1 MSTRNPSVI
10 YESQTLT
17 EEQKATVCENIGAQP
32 AVSGKSLST
41 NDYTNEDQSKLQG
54 IDAGADVNT
63 IESISVDGTAI
74 TPDGNKDVAIPIAQS
89 ATTDPVA
96 SATTG
101 LMSGTDKAK
110 LDAYEAVPAVANRS
124 GKFMK
129 DDGTW
134 DSPKQVHHFALFEDT
149 VEVSDGGTGSTT
161 ETYWLLYDLDDPVD
175 TSIDTNGYRKVTLE
189 SFASM
194 YDRHDS
200 ILLCNHYDDNIDGV
214 VYDGISGVLET
225 AYITRDPSTN
235 PASVTD
241 VQLNFIFANDAD
253 GIKFLELSVVS
264 DNYIG
269 ILSDGGDP
277 RYSFFTGCGTGL
289 AWSSDGKISVAT
301 TGTATGANAFAE
313 GVETTASAQGSHAE
327 GGHTSAVNSWAHAEG
342 YNTEADGNG
351 AHAEGV
357 DTNANEQGAHAG
369 GYGTHTYG
377 VGNFIHG
384 TFLNFDSG
392 TNKSL
397 SKNLPTV
404 VLGTLNATQAQD
416 LTDHG
421 GYLII
426 VGNGDYKKDGEG
438 THRDGFILYK
448 DGTVKATAFQNASGT
463 DNAVSY
469 AGTSGVAFNG
479 VNNIEVFAANS
490 VDPSSFPNDGVLRII
505 LES

>member
-1 MSTRNPSVI
+1 MTIRNPSVI

-17 EEQKATVCENIGAQP
+17 EEQKATVCGNIGAQP

-41 NDYTNEDQSKLQG
+41 NDYTNDDQSKLQG

-63 IESISVDGTAI
+63 IESISVDGTTI
-74 TPDGNKDVAIPIAQS
+74 TPDAHKDVAIPIAQS

-110 LDAYEAVPAVANRS
+110 LDAYAAVPAVANRS

-134 DSPKQVHHFALFEDT
+134 GSPKQVHHLTLFEDT
-149 VEVSDGGTGSTT
+149 FEVPDEGTGSTT
-161 ETYWLLYDLDDPVD
+161 ETYLLLYDLDDPVD
-175 TSIDTNGYRKVTLE
+175 TSIDANGYRKVTLE

-194 YDRHDS
+194 YDRHES
-200 ILLCNHYDDNIDGV
+200 ILLCDHNEDNIAGV
-214 VYDGISGVLET
+214 VYDGIIGVLES

-235 PASVTD
+235 PASVTN
-241 VQLNFIFANDAD
+241 VQLNFIFVNDDD

-277 RYSFFTGCGTGL
+277 RFSFFTGCGTGL
-289 AWSSDGKISVAT
+289 VWGSDGKISVAT

-313 GVETTASAQGSHAE
+313 GVGTTASAQGSHAE
-327 GGHTSAVNSWAHAEG
+327 GGNTRAIYSWSHAEG
-342 YNTEADGNG
+342 YNTQANGNG

-357 DTNANEQGAHAG
+357 DTDANEQGAHAG
-369 GYGTHTYG
+369 GYGAHTTG

-384 TFLNFDSG
+384 TFLNYDSDS
-392 TNKSL
+392 TKSQV
-397 SKNLPTV
+397 SNLPTV
-404 VLGTLNATQAQD
+404 VLGTLNATQAQN
-416 LTDHG
+416 LSDHG

-426 VGNGDYKKDGEG
+426 VGNGDYGSHGSG
-438 THRDGFILYK
+438 TRRDGFILYK

-469 AGTSGVAFNG
+469 GGTSGVAFNG

>member
-1 MSTRNPSVI
+1 MSIRNPSVI

-17 EEQKATVCENIGAQP
+17 EEQKATVCGNIGAQP

-54 IDAGADVNT
+54 IEAGADVNT
-63 IESISVDGTAI
+63 IESISVDGTTI
-74 TPDGNKDVAIPIAQS
+74 TPDAHKDVAIPIAQS

-96 SATTG
+96 PATTG

-110 LDAYEAVPAVANRS
+110 LDAYAAVPAVANRS

-134 DSPKQVHHFALFEDT
+134 SDALTVHEIKWVASTMT
-149 VEVSDGGTGSTT
+149 VED
-161 ETYWLLYDLDDPVD
+161 VD
-175 TSIDTNGYRKVTLE
+175 TDQTTTVDVWVLAEMDGTTILTTSDIVAMIDAQEQIYLVGDYVSNDSKYVLNDYDIFE
-189 SFASM
+189 SG
-194 YDRHDS
+194 
-200 ILLCNHYDDNIDGV
+200 N
-214 VYDGISGVLET
+214 
-225 AYITRDPSTN
+225 
-235 PASVTD
+235 D
-241 VQLNFIFANDAD
+241 VELTLNFISAYDYDNGYISSRVAHLQTLDD
-253 GIKFLELSVVS
+253 DS
-264 DNYIG
+264 DRVGCVKESGMDDPFVAYHPDPDWPVAGNGLIY
-269 ILSDGGDP
+269 GGTNLDTLMIN
-277 RYSFFTGCGTGL
+277 S
-289 AWSSDGKISVAT
+289 

-313 GVETTASAQGSHAE
+313 GVGTEASAQGSHAE
-327 GGHTSAVNSWAHAEG
+327 GGNTRAIYSWSHAEG
-342 YNTEADGNG
+342 YNTEANGNG

-369 GYGTHTYG
+369 GYGAHTTG

-384 TFLNFDSG
+384 TFLNYDSG
-392 TNKSL
+392 TSKTL
-397 SKNLPTV
+397 VKNLPTV

-416 LTDHG
+416 LNDHG

-426 VGNGDYKKDGEG
+426 VGNGDYISGGSG
-438 THRDGFILYK
+438 TRRDGFILHK

-490 VDPSSFPNDGVLRII
+490 VDTSSFPNDGVLRII

>member
-41 NDYTNEDQSKLQG
+41 NDYTNDDQSKLQG

-63 IESISVDGTAI
+63 IESISVNGTAI
-74 TPDGNKDVAIPIAQS
+74 TPDANKNVGIP
-89 ATTDPVA
+89 
-96 SATTG
+96 
-101 LMSGTDKAK
+101 L
-110 LDAYEAVPAVANRS
+110 
-124 GKFMK
+124 
-129 DDGTW
+129 
-134 DSPKQVHHFALFEDT
+134 
-149 VEVSDGGTGSTT
+149 
-161 ETYWLLYDLDDPVD
+161 
-175 TSIDTNGYRKVTLE
+175 
-189 SFASM
+189 
-194 YDRHDS
+194 
-200 ILLCNHYDDNIDGV
+200 
-214 VYDGISGVLET
+214 
-225 AYITRDPSTN
+225 
-235 PASVTD
+235 
-241 VQLNFIFANDAD
+241 
-253 GIKFLELSVVS
+253 
-264 DNYIG
+264 
-269 ILSDGGDP
+269 
-277 RYSFFTGCGTGL
+277 GTGL
-289 AWSSDGKISVAT
+289 TYDSTNGIRIST

-313 GVETTASAQGSHAE
+313 GVDTTASAQGSHAE

-342 YNTEADGNG
+342 YNTEANGNG

-369 GYGTHTYG
+369 GYGAHTTG

-426 VGNGDYKKDGEG
+426 VGNGDYVKDGDG